1 MRIRHTMS
9 PEKLVLL
16 AVGTTS
22 NESLHAEIKNWFRT
36 IQMMHQST
44 LQLKLLI
51 LTLRKQIPHVAAL
64 LHPTLRQMAA
74 NIVLSTAVSKSVW
87 SNAEWLRWCA
97 TLHGT
102 EGQLHKAE
110 VPLRDRRREEAAQ
123 VREWVLKR
131 PACSRKRPA
140 SSIKRTPFTLERRDN
155 LVRAGVK
162 HTAYKQGWG
171 GAGTKRSSMGSSS
184 ESKKRAGQ

>member
-1 MRIRHTMS
+1 M
-9 PEKLVLL
+9 L
-16 AVGTTS
+16 
-22 NESLHAEIKNWFRT
+22 
-36 IQMMHQST
+36 HQST
-44 LQLKLLI
+44 LELKLLV

-64 LHPTLRQMAA
+64 LYPTLRQMAPSV
-74 NIVLSTAVSKSVW
+74 VLSTAVSKSLR
-87 SNAEWLRWCA
+87 SNAERLRRCA

-123 VREWVLKR
+123 VREWALKR
-131 PACSRKRPA
+131 PACSQKRPA

-155 LVRAGVK
+155 LARAGVK

-171 GAGTKRSSMGSSS
+171 GAGTKRSSTGRSS
-184 ESKKRAGQ
+184 ESWMGAGQ